1 MIVTFGA
8 DKFRS
13 SHVTLANKWH
23 VARVAQRM
31 ALNLTSS
38 ILMLASTSKMF
49 VFHGYDIAILTN
61 RQLRPRQD
69 RSGQVSPRLIRSG
82 LVKTGQEVASQIK
95 PGRVNLENQ

>member
-1 MIVTFGA
+1 M
-8 DKFRS
+8 
-13 SHVTLANKWH
+13 
-23 VARVAQRM
+23 ARVAQRM
-31 ALNLTSS
+31 ALNLKSS
-38 ILMLASTSKMF
+38 ILIMLISISRMS

>member
-1 MIVTFGA
+1 ML
-8 DKFRS
+8 S
-13 SHVTLANKWH
+13 S
-23 VARVAQRM
+23 AQHI
-31 ALNLTSS
+31 ALNLKCST
-38 ILMLASTSKMF
+38 LMLISISRMS